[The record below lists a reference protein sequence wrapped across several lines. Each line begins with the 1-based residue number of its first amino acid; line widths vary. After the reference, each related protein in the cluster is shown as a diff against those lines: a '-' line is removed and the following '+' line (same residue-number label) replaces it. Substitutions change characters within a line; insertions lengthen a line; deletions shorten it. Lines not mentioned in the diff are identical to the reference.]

1 VKKSLQEKLA
11 SILSTTE
18 NSQAYVRW
26 ISSFVLRI
34 SQYLQSTWNELR
46 VNFQIRLC
54 MFQIWQQT
62 SNNQQAWK
70 RGNPTIKQR
79 EDKTTRKNW
88 AAFMS
93 AHFQRSKLP
102 QAFLHCQH
110 ALNVAITSN
119 VIHISSWFWFLST
132 CSTLNCYVSEHR
144 SSNLAGISACFEPND
159 KICIHNTMLALHQQP
174 YFVLHA
180 TRTDIDQ
187 HLNISS
193 SENKPTI
200 LGWPILRLRGRLL
213 LCPLTRR

>member
-1 VKKSLQEKLA
+1 MREPQPSHCIIFPHILLHFRTHVKNSLQEKLA
-11 SILSTTE
+11 SIFSTTE
-18 NSQAYVRW
+18 NSQAYVQW
-26 ISSFVLRI
+26 ISSFALRI

-54 MFQIWQQT
+54 KFQIWQQT

-88 AAFMS
+88 VAWMS

-119 VIHISSWFWFLST
+119 VVHISSWFWFLST

-144 SSNLAGISACFEPND
+144 SSKFGWNLSLFWTQWQD
-159 KICIHNTMLALHQQP
+159 LHSQYHVSFAPAAILCTPCNP
-174 YFVLHA
+174 YRYWP
-180 TRTDIDQ
+180 TSQ
-187 HLNISS
+187 HLF
-193 SENKPTI
+193 
-200 LGWPILRLRGRLL
+200 
-213 LCPLTRR
+213 